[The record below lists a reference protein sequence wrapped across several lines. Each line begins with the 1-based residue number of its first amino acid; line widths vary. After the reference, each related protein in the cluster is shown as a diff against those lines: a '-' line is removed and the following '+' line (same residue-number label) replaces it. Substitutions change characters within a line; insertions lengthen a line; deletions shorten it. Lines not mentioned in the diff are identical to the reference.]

1 MFQSVRPN
9 SQIFILHKGEKPFV
23 ETGIV
28 VGQPL
33 VKPKYSVPS
42 AFGKPQEMV
51 VDVAVK
57 VNGDSVTY
65 TNLPAQLDISD
76 SYSNGENIV
85 VADNREAINSE
96 ILSLKQKSTEIIN
109 SKEYHEGL
117 LSCYEKMLSE
127 LNPEFA
133 EKQAQKEE
141 IENLKDQMSE
151 MSKNISELM
160 KTNSLLI
167 ERLSVKTI

>member
-9 SQIFILHKGEKPFV
+9 SQIYILHKSDKPYI

-28 VGQPL
+28 TSQPL
-33 VKPKYSVPS
+33 VKPKYQIPGT
-42 AFGKPQEMV
+42 FGKPQEMV
-51 VDVAVK
+51 VDIAVK
-57 VNGDSVTY
+57 ANNQTVTY
-65 TNLPAQLDISD
+65 SGLPAQLDISD

-96 ILSLKQKSTEIIN
+96 ILSLKQKSLDVIN

-117 LSCYEKMLSE
+117 IECYEKILSD

-133 EKQAQKEE
+133 EKKAQKEE
-141 IENLKDQMSE
+141 IEILKGQMAD
-151 MSKNISELM
+151 MSKNIEELM
-160 KTNSLLI
+160 SANRLLI
-167 ERLSVKTI
+167 ERLSPKQI